1 MLIFWHKADH
11 GQSSQQTIQIEV
23 CGGDNEM
30 GFLRQPPP
38 FFSRALSTVIFPSKP
53 HHHFPGQ
60 APPPVSTTLDISLN
74 LTFDD
79 ADIDCELASRYCS
92 GDICAVIFPM
102 TDIAR
107 RWK

>member
-1 MLIFWHKADH
+1 
-11 GQSSQQTIQIEV
+11 
-23 CGGDNEM
+23 M

-38 FFSRALSTVIFPSKP
+38 FFSRARSTVIFPSKP

-79 ADIDCELASRYCS
+79 TALNHAPEKMNADVDCELASRYCS
-92 GDICAVIFPM
+92 GDILAVTFRM

-107 RWK
+107 HWK